1 MTGGNKWRSKISNL
15 MRVFSDQADSLE
27 HVLLDWNVIK
37 QQSAVLRYPNV
48 KRVKMTEVRI
58 EEPQ

>member
-1 MTGGNKWRSKISNL
+1 